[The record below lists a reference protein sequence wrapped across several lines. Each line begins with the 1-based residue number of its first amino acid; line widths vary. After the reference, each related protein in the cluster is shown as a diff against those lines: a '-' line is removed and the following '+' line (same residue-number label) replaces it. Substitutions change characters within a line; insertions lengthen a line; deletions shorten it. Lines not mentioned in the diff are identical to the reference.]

1 MQFRNKTVFI
11 SGGSRG
17 IGKAIALRLAGE
29 GANIILAAKT
39 VQEHPKLE
47 GTIYTAASEIEAAGG
62 KALPVPCDIRFE
74 DQVELA
80 VSEGVKTFGG
90 IDIVIN
96 NASAIALT
104 GTENTEIKK
113 FDLMFD
119 INVRGSFLVVKT
131 CLPYLKVSD
140 HAHILTLSPPL
151 DMDLKWLA
159 KHQAYTISKYNMT
172 MMALGWAE
180 EFKQIP
186 IASNTLWP
194 KTIINTAAIRQLPG
208 GEDLLKMS
216 RNAGIVADAAFH
228 ILSSAPGARSG
239 NCFID
244 EKVLLLEGI
253 SNLDKYAVTPGAPLF
268 PDLFLD

>member
-1 MQFRNKTVFI
+1 MQFRNRTVFI

-39 VQEHPKLE
+39 VKPHPKLE

-62 KALPVPCDIRFE
+62 RALPVPCDIRFE
-74 DQVELA
+74 DQISHA
-80 VSEGVKTFGG
+80 VSEGAKTFGG

-104 GTENTEIKK
+104 NTENTEIKK

-119 INVRGSFLVVKT
+119 INVRGAFLVVKT
-131 CLPYLKVSD
+131 CLPYLKLSD

-151 DMDLKWLA
+151 NLDPKWLA
-159 KHQAYTISKYNMT
+159 KHQPYTISKYNMT
-172 MMALGWAE
+172 MMALGWAK
-180 EFKQIP
+180 EFRQIP

-194 KTIINTAAIRQLPG
+194 KTIINTAAIGQLPG
-208 GEDLLKMS
+208 GENLLKMS
-216 RNAGIVADAAFH
+216 RNASTVADAAFY
-228 ILSSAPGARSG
+228 IVSSAPNARSG

-244 EKVLLLEGI
+244 ENVLLQEGI
-253 SNLDKYAVTPGAPLF
+253 SNFDKYAVTPGAPLF